1 MNKWKLLVLML
12 CCAMMGVC
20 GKYLFDYFQESHSNK
35 QAYEA
40 ITDIGFPDK
49 DPDQDAMDD
58 ENQTETELQ
67 TEADAKN
74 DNFDYD
80 SLLAINSDCIGWI
93 RIDGTDID
101 YPIVQAADNSYYLHH
116 NFNQES
122 AICGA
127 IFMDYRNDIDLTREH
142 LILYG
147 HQMKDGSMF
156 KQLNGYKDK
165 DFYKEHP
172 EITLYLRNQK
182 YSYDVVA
189 VYVTNIA
196 KSGGYYNY
204 LHYNT
209 RKEQIEYLQQK
220 MAAYQL
226 YDTGMSVTESDE
238 LLSLSTCEYSSANG
252 RLIVLAKRRVSND
265 GHEKDQTDD
274 RPESNRKTDQ
284 RSAGSSG
291 E

>member
-1 MNKWKLLVLML
+1 MKTWKLFVLILSCGMI
-12 CCAMMGVC
+12 GVC
-20 GKYLFDYFQESHSNK
+20 GKYLYDYFAQSGENRN
-35 QAYEA
+35 AYSD
-40 ITDIGFPDK
+40 IIDIGFPD
-49 DPDQDAMDD
+49 DAGDQDEDGP
-58 ENQTETELQ
+58 ESETKK
-67 TEADAKN
+67 EAESSD
-74 DNFDYD
+74 FDYD

-93 RIDGTDID
+93 RIDGADID
-101 YPIVQAADNSYYLHH
+101 YPVVQAADNSFYLHH

-127 IFMDYRNDIDLTREH
+127 IFMDYRNDIDLAREH

-172 EITLYLRNQK
+172 EIILYLRNQK

-196 KSGGYYNY
+196 RSGGYYNY
-204 LHYNT
+204 LHGNT
-209 RKEQIEYLQQK
+209 REEQIEYLQNK

-226 YDTGMSVTESDE
+226 YDTGLTVTQDDE
-238 LLSLSTCEYSSANG
+238 LLSLSTCEYSSTNG
-252 RLIVLAKRRVSND
+252 RLIVLAKRRCED
-265 GHEKDQTDD
+265 GKKRVQE
-274 RPESNRKTDQ
+274 
-284 RSAGSSG
+284 
-291 E
+291 

>member
-1 MNKWKLLVLML
+1 MLML
-12 CCAMMGVC
+12 CCSMIGVC
-20 GKYLFDYFQESHSNK
+20 GKYLYDYFAQSAENK
-35 QAYEA
+35 NAYA
-40 ITDIGFPDK
+40 DIIDIGFSDST
-49 DPDQDAMDD
+49 D
-58 ENQTETELQ
+58 NQHVDGHEGETERE
-67 TEADAKN
+67 TEVSD
-74 DNFDYD
+74 FDYD
-80 SLLAINSDCIGWI
+80 SLLAINSDCVGWI
-93 RIDGTDID
+93 RVDGTDID
-101 YPIVQAADNSYYLHH
+101 YPVVQAADNSFYLHR

-127 IFMDYRNDIDLTREH
+127 IFMDYRNDIDLAREH

-196 KSGGYYNY
+196 RSGGYYNY
-204 LHYNT
+204 LHGNT
-209 RKEQIEYLQQK
+209 REEQIEYLQNK

-226 YDTGMSVTESDE
+226 YDTGFTVTQDDE
-238 LLSLSTCEYSSANG
+238 LLSLSTCEYSSTNG
-252 RLIVLAKRRVSND
+252 RLIVLAKRRCKD
-265 GHEKDQTDD
+265 GKKRVQE
-274 RPESNRKTDQ
+274 
-284 RSAGSSG
+284 
-291 E
+291 

>member
-12 CCAMMGVC
+12 CCATIGVC
-20 GKYLFDYFQESHSNK
+20 GKYLFDYFQESNSNK
-35 QAYEA
+35 QAYES
-40 ITDIGFPDK
+40 ILDIGFPDK
-49 DPDQDAMDD
+49 DPDQDKEDD
-58 ENQTETELQ
+58 EKQTETELQ
-67 TEADAKN
+67 SEGETEQ

-93 RIDGTDID
+93 RIDGTGID
-101 YPIVQAADNSYYLHH
+101 YPVVQAADNSYYLRR

-122 AICGA
+122 AICGT
-127 IFMDYRNDIDLTREH
+127 IFLDYRNDIDLTREH

-156 KQLNGYKDK
+156 KELNGYKDK
-165 DFYKEHP
+165 DFYTEHP

-182 YSYDVVA
+182 YIYDVVA

-226 YDTGMSVTESDE
+226 YDTGMAVTETDE
-238 LLSLSTCEYSSANG
+238 LLSLSTCEYSSTNG
-252 RLIVLAKRRVSND
+252 RLIVLAKRRISND
-265 GHEKDQTDD
+265 GHEKDQTGD
-274 RPESNRKTDQ
+274 RPEINRETDQ
-284 RSAGSSG
+284 RSAGSVG